1 MQFAGTI
8 SRHWPPSLE
17 ATDRLLFAFRCTLAS
32 CIAYAIADH
41 LWPQLP
47 LWAPVSALSVSQHRW
62 RQTEQFVSGLSLGT
76 LVGAVIAALVS
87 LVGSLVGMP
96 MIAQVGIAV
105 AIAAAFSMN
114 WTSARAAMWM
124 ALIAV
129 WLIHRF
135 PGAMATSAGWLMA
148 EQVVL
153 GAIIG
158 GLLGALFEFAGP
170 SRPATLATAR
180 ARDANIEGES

>member
-1 MQFAGTI
+1 MQFAQSIG
-8 SRHWPPSLE
+8 RHWPPRLE
-17 ATDRLLFAFRCTLAS
+17 ATDRLLFALRCTLAS
-32 CIAYAIADH
+32 CIAYGIADY

-76 LVGAVIAALVS
+76 LVGAIIAVLVS

-105 AIAAAFSMN
+105 AIAAVFSMN

-124 ALIAV
+124 ALIGV

-135 PGAMATSAGWLMA
+135 PGTMATSAGWMMA

-170 SRPATLATAR
+170 SRPVHSRDRPGAR
-180 ARDANIEGES
+180 RKH

>member
-1 MQFAGTI
+1 MQVAG
-8 SRHWPPSLE
+8 SSGRHWLSSV
-17 ATDRLLFAFRCTLAS
+17 AAGDRLLFALRCTLAA
-32 CIAYAIADH
+32 CIAYAIADR

-62 RQTEQFVSGLSLGT
+62 RQTELFVSGLSMGT
-76 LVGAVIAALVS
+76 LVGAAIAVLVS
-87 LVGSLVGMP
+87 LIGYLFDLL

-105 AIAAAFSMN
+105 AVAAVFSMN
-114 WTSARAAMWM
+114 WNSARAAMWM

-135 PGAMATSAGWLMA
+135 PGEMATSAGWMMA
-148 EQVVL
+148 EQVLL

-158 GLLGALFEFAGP
+158 GLLGAAFEFAGL
-170 SRPATLATAR
+170 SRSIRALDRHGAR
-180 ARDANIEGES
+180 PKG

>member
-1 MQFAGTI
+1 MQVAG
-8 SRHWPPSLE
+8 SSGRHWLSSVAAGE
-17 ATDRLLFAFRCTLAS
+17 RLLFALRCTLAA
-32 CIAYAIADH
+32 CIAYAIADR

-76 LVGAVIAALVS
+76 LVGAVIAVLVS
-87 LVGSLVGMP
+87 LIGGLLGLR

-105 AIAAAFSMN
+105 AVAAVFSMN

-135 PGAMATSAGWLMA
+135 PGAMATSAGWMMA

-153 GAIIG
+153 GATIG
-158 GLLGALFEFAGP
+158 GLFAAAFEFVGP
-170 SRPATLATAR
+170 FAYQKLWVGHGGAQVRK
-180 ARDANIEGES
+180 